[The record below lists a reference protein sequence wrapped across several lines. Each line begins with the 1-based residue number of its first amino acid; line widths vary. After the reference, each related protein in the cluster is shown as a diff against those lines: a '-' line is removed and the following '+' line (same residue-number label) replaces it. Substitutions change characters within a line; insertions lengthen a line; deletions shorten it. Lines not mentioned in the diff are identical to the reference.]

1 MTFLA
6 FRPEE
11 TGKWPG
17 QREAAAGGTNVFH
30 QTHHDA
36 QQVREPMAQLTGA
49 EIFLEALK
57 REDVKTVFAL
67 PGGVVLKI
75 FDVLHQQHDIEVILT
90 RHEQAAG
97 HMAEGYAKA
106 TGKPGVAL
114 ITSGPGMTNAITA
127 LADAY
132 MDSVPI
138 VCFSGQVPTA
148 LIGND
153 AFQEADNI
161 GLSRPCTK
169 YNFLVRDV
177 NDLARTIKEAFYI
190 ASTGRPGPVLV
201 DIPKDVSIEKAEFK
215 YPGSVAIRGYN
226 PTYEG
231 SKWKIKQAVDA
242 IAKSRRPILYIGGG
256 VQLSGA
262 ASEVR
267 ELAEMTQIP
276 VDQTL
281 MALGSFPGQHP
292 LSLGMLGMHGT
303 YVANMAMH
311 YSDLVIAVG
320 ARFDDRVTGRVSEFC
335 PSAKIIHIDIDP
347 TSIRKNIH
355 VDIPIVG
362 DCKCV
367 LQALNTMLR
376 ATVNGDQRALRK
388 PWWDQLNEW
397 KAAHPLSYH
406 QQADQLI
413 KPQYMI
419 DRLYHLTRDR
429 DPIVS
434 TDVGQHQMWT
444 AQYFHLNHP
453 RTWLTSGGLGT
464 MGFGFPASLGA
475 QAAFRHRLVLCIAG
489 DGSVQMNAQEL
500 ATAVVEKLPVKV
512 FIINNRFHGMVR
524 QWQDLFYEGRYACS
538 SLDTTPDFVKLAEAY
553 GAAGLRIQHVG
564 DVDDGIR
571 EAVAIEK
578 PVFVDVMVDQFENC
592 YPMIPAGGCNHE
604 MLLADP
610 PELQKRQPASSVG
623 KKESHDAILTA

>member
-1 MTFLA
+1 
-6 FRPEE
+6 
-11 TGKWPG
+11 
-17 QREAAAGGTNVFH
+17 
-30 QTHHDA
+30 
-36 QQVREPMAQLTGA
+36 MAQLTGA

-500 ATAVVEKLPVKV
+500 ATAAVEKLPVKV